1 MDQKLKNFDNRF
13 SELRADIF
21 NRLREKFSKNAG
33 TKHSIM
39 AVSQEVLL
47 SLIFYSF
54 LGPIA
59 LLPGWEQVLSGL
71 CYMIYGKIP
80 STHLPTVML
89 ELEQMN
95 EECRINFEK
104 FLREILEESND
115 FLKEKDECLQRDQA
129 NFVRIV
135 DSYTYELELQQ

>member
-1 MDQKLKNFDNRF
+1 
-13 SELRADIF
+13 
-21 NRLREKFSKNAG
+21 
-33 TKHSIM
+33 M

-89 ELEQMN
+89 ELEKMN
-95 EECRINFEK
+95 DECRKNFDQ
-104 FLREILEESND
+104 FLRDILEESND
-115 FLKEKDECLQRDQA
+115 FLQQKNTDLQRDYTA
-129 NFVRIV
+129 FVTSIN
-135 DSYTYELELQQ
+135 SYNLQLEEQE